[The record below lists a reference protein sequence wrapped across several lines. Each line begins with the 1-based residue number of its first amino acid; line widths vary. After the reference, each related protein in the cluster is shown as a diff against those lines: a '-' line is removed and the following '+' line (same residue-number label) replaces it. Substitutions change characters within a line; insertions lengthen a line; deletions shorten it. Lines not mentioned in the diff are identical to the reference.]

1 MITLWGRNNSTNVK
15 KVLWTLEE
23 LDLPFNQIMAGMSFG
38 VNKEADYLAMNP
50 NGLVPLLRDVRNA
63 GLSAEV
69 YPDAVKMKKQMEYAN
84 RRGIPM
90 VVIVGSEELAAGV
103 ATVKEM
109 LSGEQRQ
116 VPFAELAAVLQ

>member
-1 MITLWGRNNSTNVK
+1 MTG
-15 KVLWTLEE
+15 
-23 LDLPFNQIMAGMSFG
+23 LDLFPAEVSCTTRVLF
-38 VNKEADYLAMNP
+38 VNLGAAEQAAVL
-50 NGLVPLLRDVRNA
+50 PLLRDVRNA
-63 GLSAEV
+63 GLSAEI

-116 VPFAELAAVLQ
+116 VPFAELAAALQ